1 LPWFSRVIESWLQSL
16 QFGDLDHDGVQDLLV
31 SFSATQWPSNW
42 KREMLVQAVSGRNGH
57 QLWPEVHAPLLRPPE
72 GLDKQQQV
80 AFSGNASL
88 QQFIT
93 DKKGVLQAA
102 VANIDGKPGDEVVV
116 LGFIPKLG
124 SDRNF
129 LDGQFLLQVLDGG
142 TGKILFENRWPGL
155 IDPHD
160 MSSVQK
166 LLTLHRTDRDVV
178 VISKAK
184 YDPQRRVPLE
194 NEDWL
199 LAIPEEGN
207 AATTDGLRELKVLEV
222 HNAHPDDQVW
232 KFDLNG
238 DGTDELIFWR
248 ASDQYDVA
256 PELVASRGLN
266 DEQWKRAMPKLMGY
280 SAAKI
285 KLLEAGKALLI
296 STGQMNVVASSD
308 GQLLSQF
315 ATPKEA
321 GIDIV
326 LGSDGWMSRWAI
338 GQAPRVIVNEG
349 SQTRSDLILPTD
361 ELGRIKQITP
371 AEKIVI
377 TPQPNPRNLRRL
389 PWMRDATALIVATET
404 VGCAGIV
411 WLLIIAPLRLVRWAW
426 PRRTRLW
433 PATCMIV
440 LAFVWSYAM
449 YKVVV
454 ILNSFATNGGSSL
467 FAWLMLAAV
476 FLVGLPLACSPPML
490 IRAIRAEARPTFLKV
505 GLAILVATVGLATLM
520 FGMDPDSK
528 HLSEGYRFDGWYLVL
543 VPGAVYGVWLLMT
556 LRWLRRCTSYR

>member
-1 LPWFSRVIESWLQSL
+1 
-16 QFGDLDHDGVQDLLV
+16 
-31 SFSATQWPSNW
+31 
-42 KREMLVQAVSGRNGH
+42 
-57 QLWPEVHAPLLRPPE
+57 
-72 GLDKQQQV
+72 
-80 AFSGNASL
+80 
-88 QQFIT
+88 
-93 DKKGVLQAA
+93 
-102 VANIDGKPGDEVVV
+102 
-116 LGFIPKLG
+116 
-124 SDRNF
+124 
-129 LDGQFLLQVLDGG
+129 
-142 TGKILFENRWPGL
+142 
-155 IDPHD
+155 
-160 MSSVQK
+160 MSSAQK

-361 ELGRIKQITP
+361 NSGRVRPVVP
-371 AEKIVI
+371 AEKVMI

-389 PWMRDATALIVATET
+389 PWMRNWTALSLAADALGCGMIIWLLIVA
-404 VGCAGIV
+404 
-411 WLLIIAPLRLVRWAW
+411 PRQLVRWAW

-440 LAFVWSYAM
+440 FAFVWSYVLFKA
-449 YKVVV
+449 VV
-454 ILNSFATNGGSSL
+454 ILNYMATNGSSL
-467 FAWLMLAAV
+467 FAWGMLVVV
-476 FLVGLPLACSPPML
+476 FLIGLPLACSPL
-490 IRAIRAEARPTFLKV
+490 ILICSIRAEARPTFLKV

-520 FGMDPDSK
+520 VGMDPDSK

-543 VPGAVYGVWLLMT
+543 VPGAVSGVWLLMT